1 MVLGV
6 AVLLAQFFLLIYQ
19 QLLGA
24 VAPDRVAHLV
34 VSGRQSRAILVVQSA
49 TSDKILRFALL
60 NGLVPRFLG

>member
-6 AVLLAQFFLLIYQ
+6 AVLLAQFFLLIEQ

-24 VAPDRVAHLV
+24 VATDLVTHLV
-34 VSGRQSRAILVVQSA
+34 VSGRQSRAVLVIQTT

-60 NGLVPRFLG
+60 NRLVPRLLR